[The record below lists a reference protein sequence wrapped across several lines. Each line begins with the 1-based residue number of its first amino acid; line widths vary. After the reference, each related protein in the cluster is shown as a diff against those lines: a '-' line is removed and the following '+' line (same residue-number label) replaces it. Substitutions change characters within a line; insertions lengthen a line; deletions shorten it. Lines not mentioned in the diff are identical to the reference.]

1 MKVVELIKKLN
12 EIGYD
17 ENTELEFSFT
27 DNDTGEWYVV
37 PFEKFW
43 YGEELTGDPYCKD
56 IIDIGIQV
64 DTAKEYINAKIEGY
78 LDKVVGKL
86 NDIIYGGL

>member
-27 DNDTGEWYVV
+27 DNDTGEWYVI

-43 YGEELTGDPYCKD
+43 YGKELTGDPYYKD
-56 IIDIGIQV
+56 IIDISIQV
-64 DTAKEYINAKIEGY
+64 DTAKEYINAKIERH
-78 LDKVVGKL
+78 LDKVASKL
-86 NDIIYGGL
+86 NHIMYEGL

>member
-27 DNDTGEWYVV
+27 DTDTGEWYAV
-37 PFEKFW
+37 PFKQFW
-43 YGEELTGDPYCKD
+43 YGEEPTGNPYCKD
-56 IIDIGIQV
+56 IIDIGVQL
-64 DTAKEYINAKIEGY
+64 DAAKEYINAKIERH
-78 LDKVVGKL
+78 LDKVASKL
-86 NDIIYGGL
+86 IHIMYEGL